1 MRLAPSL
8 SSCFQ
13 PRWVALT
20 LAMALACL
28 APEGVARAQSASSQA
43 LPALGDAASDDLAVG
58 AERRLGDRIMQE
70 LRRDPDVI
78 DDPLLG
84 DYLQSLWLPLLAASR
99 QRGDLSEDLNQ
110 HFAWEMFLVRDRSVN
125 AFALPG
131 GYFGVHLGLISMTG
145 SRDELAS
152 VLAHE
157 MSHVTQRHI
166 ARMLS
171 VGRRQSALGI
181 ATLILGIMA
190 ASRSPDAAQA
200 LVLGGQA
207 AAQQGQLNFSRDME
221 READRVGFGVLEGA
235 GYAGVGMVGMF
246 DRLQQASRLTDSN
259 QYPYL
264 RSHPLS
270 TERMAEA
277 RSRLGL
283 AGAAVQADIT
293 ASGGPASAWLHAA
306 LQGRA
311 RALMDGRD
319 ETLRRLASATDHKD
333 ASGPQAMTVNYAA
346 AVAAIR
352 LKDWPS
358 ADRALIRL
366 RTLAAPYPA
375 VQRVVMAAQLES
387 LIERDR
393 GAEAQALLDSPAGA
407 GLADG
412 SRSSLLLSARV
423 ALAVRGP
430 AAQLRRSGEDLQ
442 SWLALHTS
450 DAGAWDAL
458 AQLHDRLGE
467 PLPALRA
474 QAEARWAQGDLNG
487 ASDRLRAAQR
497 LARSSGQIESVDA
510 TIIESRLKAVEILR
524 RQRLAEERNGG

>member
-1 MRLAPSL
+1 M
-8 SSCFQ
+8 
-13 PRWVALT
+13 
-20 LAMALACL
+20 
-28 APEGVARAQSASSQA
+28 
-43 LPALGDAASDDLAVG
+43 
-58 AERRLGDRIMQE
+58 
-70 LRRDPDVI
+70 
-78 DDPLLG
+78 
-84 DYLQSLWLPLLAASR
+84 
-99 QRGDLSEDLNQ
+99 
-110 HFAWEMFLVRDRSVN
+110 
-125 AFALPG
+125 
-131 GYFGVHLGLISMTG
+131 
-145 SRDELAS
+145 
-152 VLAHE
+152 LAHE
-157 MSHVTQRHI
+157 MSHVSQRHI
-166 ARMLS
+166 ARS
-171 VGRRQSALGI
+171 
-181 ATLILGIMA
+181 MA
-190 ASRSPDAAQA
+190 SASRQGTASLAAMLLGMVVAARSHSPDMAQA
-200 LVLGGQA
+200 AIAGSQA
-207 AAQQGQLNFSRDME
+207 AAIQGQLNFSRDME
-221 READRVGFGVLEGA
+221 READRIGFGIFSGA

-283 AGAAVQADIT
+283 AGAASAGRHHRV
-293 ASGGPASAWLHAA
+293 GGPAAAWLHAA

-311 RALMDGRD
+311 RGLMDGPRRNAAPLGQCVGPTGSQRAAGHD
-319 ETLRRLASATDHKD
+319 RELRRRRGRHPPQGLAPAPI
-333 ASGPQAMTVNYAA
+333 AP
-346 AVAAIR
+346 
-352 LKDWPS
+352 WPGC
-358 ADRALIRL
+358 AQ
-366 RTLAAPYPA
+366 LAAPYPA

-393 GAEAQALLDSPAGA
+393 GAEAQALLDSPAGS

-458 AQLHDRLGE
+458 AQVHDRLGE
-467 PLPALRA
+467 SLPALRA